1 MRYAIRAHA
10 MLCARMYA
18 HNTECTQTAVP
29 YYGSYRT
36 ANHFL
41 RLYQG
46 SGADHRN
53 FEHISVVLGHLKI

>member
-1 MRYAIRAHA
+1 